1 MASSRTV
8 VVLALLL
15 HAACL
20 SSPHRLVAGYSS
32 PLSEAA
38 STRREMAKAPV
49 NCPDGVVCPM
59 GAYCRLD
66 RNDFPFCTCPFGH
79 ALNNGYCNRYYRW
92 RTVGTSVVLYNAPSF
107 ANSPATLPPAVLRDP
122 PPNSSAC
129 TLVPKGFSG
138 TVGSLRILWN
148 VDDGIRDQP
157 VCGKVLF
164 WDKSNCSG
172 SASVYVIP
180 GKWTTAKFNKLDYA
194 TTSVKK
200 TAGVDAKARSFSCLM
215 AVKPNVTNLCDI
227 ASCPPDSTCTLLKN
241 SSLAQCTCG
250 FGLAMD
256 PDGACVDACSIK
268 DCGTGGS
275 CVILS
280 NDNAY
285 CNCKQGYELEGVLG
299 TCIGEGQCKDCL
311 QGTFGPNSLP
321 YPYCAPGFNM
331 NSGVCLP

>member
-1 MASSRTV
+1 MASSWTV

-38 STRREMAKAPV
+38 STRREMAKAPGECPTVASASSHRLASHRRIVSSQATLGRSVKQAPPAARWPPPSLLVSSPHSRPRDYSRHCHYHYCRHCCCHCIHPCPPSPVPLPPPPFPLPSPVPLPPPPV
-49 NCPDGVVCPM
+49 NCPDDVVCPM
-59 GAYCRLD
+59 GSYCRLD

-148 VDDGIRDQP
+148 VDDGIRDQL

-164 WDKSNCSG
+164 WDKSSCSG

-194 TTSVKK
+194 TTSVK
-200 TAGVDAKARSFSCLM
+200 
-215 AVKPNVTNLCDI
+215 
-227 ASCPPDSTCTLLKN
+227 
-241 SSLAQCTCG
+241 
-250 FGLAMD
+250 
-256 PDGACVDACSIK
+256 
-268 DCGTGGS
+268 
-275 CVILS
+275 
-280 NDNAY
+280 
-285 CNCKQGYELEGVLG
+285 
-299 TCIGEGQCKDCL
+299 
-311 QGTFGPNSLP
+311 
-321 YPYCAPGFNM
+321 
-331 NSGVCLP
+331 